1 MAIHAQILIGSRK
14 DEEAID
20 WSKGFGEA
28 FIGQGKQ
35 AQGSHGGLPRKG
47 GFVCFWEEKRRK
59 RRMNCE
65 KGC

>member
-1 MAIHAQILIGSRK
+1 MAIYAQILIGSRK

-35 AQGSHGGLPRKG
+35 AQGGHGSLPRKG
-47 GFVCFWEEKRRK
+47 GLVCFWGRKEKEEE
-59 RRMNCE
+59 NE
-65 KGC
+65 V